1 MSTDETIEPAPQAP
15 ADPTVDPDTT
25 SVIESS
31 PDDDYPVRLL
41 RTVIAAIIV
50 FSSSMTIVSASLPT
64 MADDLDTSESFL
76 AWSVTGLFLVMAVGT
91 PVLGRLG
98 DVIGHRKVFIA
109 GAVVLSI
116 GTVLCGLA
124 PNALGFVIARMIA
137 GAGIAGTLPTGTAL
151 IMNAYSIAERPRA
164 MGWFQM
170 AMTGAPVIGL
180 VVGGPLIEA
189 FGWRTLFAV
198 LAPISFVGVAL
209 AWRVIRPTPPVGDRT
224 IDWWGAASLGVATL
238 SFLLFLER
246 GSSAGFGDPIAV
258 GLLVLS
264 AVGLRWFVWV
274 ERRVDDPM
282 LKLGYLRRRNFAGPL
297 IAQPLSQ
304 FAYMGS
310 FLIAPLLLD
319 ERFGYSVNVIAL
331 ILLCRPAVYSI
342 SSPVGGRLATRLGER
357 SMIIAGSVLIVAS
370 MLVWIPG
377 TMWES
382 VPFII
387 LALSLSG
394 LAMGLASPSYSTVL
408 AGSVDEGDLG
418 VANGMG
424 TTTMNIG
431 MLTGIQSMF
440 VILGDGRDPADFART
455 FAFGAVVAAFGMIG
469 ALTIR
474 ARSAG
479 E

>member
-170 AMTGAPVIGL
+170 AMTVRSS
-180 VVGGPLIEA
+180 
-189 FGWRTLFAV
+189 RT
-198 LAPISFVGVAL
+198 G
-209 AWRVIRPTPPVGDRT
+209 
-224 IDWWGAASLGVATL
+224 
-238 SFLLFLER
+238 
-246 GSSAGFGDPIAV
+246 
-258 GLLVLS
+258 
-264 AVGLRWFVWV
+264 
-274 ERRVDDPM
+274 
-282 LKLGYLRRRNFAGPL
+282 
-297 IAQPLSQ
+297 
-304 FAYMGS
+304 
-310 FLIAPLLLD
+310 
-319 ERFGYSVNVIAL
+319 
-331 ILLCRPAVYSI
+331 
-342 SSPVGGRLATRLGER
+342 
-357 SMIIAGSVLIVAS
+357 
-370 MLVWIPG
+370 
-377 TMWES
+377 
-382 VPFII
+382 
-387 LALSLSG
+387 
-394 LAMGLASPSYSTVL
+394 
-408 AGSVDEGDLG
+408 
-418 VANGMG
+418 
-424 TTTMNIG
+424 
-431 MLTGIQSMF
+431 
-440 VILGDGRDPADFART
+440 
-455 FAFGAVVAAFGMIG
+455 
-469 ALTIR
+469 
-474 ARSAG
+474 
-479 E
+479 